1 MRQAG
6 IKDPLVIDQ
15 NFRAFDK
22 DGSGFVDFVEYV
34 TALSVFQKGN
44 PEERLRLL
52 FDLYDTD
59 KSGKLSYN
67 EIFQMYKAGL
77 TAKGGYG
84 VSAFRFFLF
93 FLKKIDREFSQYE
106 NRVIHEM
113 ATTCMETADVNKDGE
128 IDFDEFKTA
137 VMKNQVDHYRVC
149 VDVCLICFRS
159 YSSTP
164 LSS

>member
-1 MRQAG
+1 MEELVQLRDHFQTKCDEKGRLSKVEFEEGMRQAG
-6 IKDPLVIDQ
+6 ITDPLVIDQ

-34 TALSVFQKGN
+34 TALSVFQKGD

-77 TAKGGYG
+77 NAKGG
-84 VSAFRFFLF
+84 
-93 FLKKIDREFSQYE
+93 
-106 NRVIHEM
+106 
-113 ATTCMETADVNKDGE
+113 
-128 IDFDEFKTA
+128 
-137 VMKNQVDHYRVC
+137 
-149 VDVCLICFRS
+149 
-159 YSSTP
+159 
-164 LSS
+164 